1 MCSVC
6 RKYAKGQLALN
17 FILWLDIQME
27 QLLRAVDPNFNLHQI
42 MKIHDLHI
50 IPYSQTTI
58 KYHNVD
64 SECWQIEVQV
74 RLRRAVP
81 SFSLLG
87 IWEWKLHFVIFCL

>member
-50 IPYSQTTI
+50 IPYSHTII

-87 IWEWKLHFVIFCL
+87 IWEWRLHFVIFC